1 MAKQKII
8 KKLTGNPTRIFY
20 GWWMVLAGMLLM
32 FFTTGIS
39 FFGFSAFFDAI
50 RVNLKWTRA
59 EVAMGPSIQA
69 LQTALMA
76 PFAGFLVDKLGP
88 RIVTSFAMF
97 VGGLGFVVLSKVT
110 EPLHYYVA
118 FILIG
123 TGMGATAYVIVAT
136 AVSNWFVQSRG
147 KAMGLTFMGPGF
159 GGILVTLIVFFIDV
173 HGWRPVANF
182 VGLSTWVFAIPLA
195 LVLRSAPEK
204 YGMTPD
210 GLDLKPVG
218 ESELTM
224 EEPGFSFR
232 EVLRHKSYWLY
243 VIACGFQQMAIA
255 AMVVHHI
262 PALVSFGISTQNA
275 GFMILIFTLA
285 SLPMR
290 FYAGYLAD
298 KYDSRIVTTS
308 MLGFQLIGAIL
319 FVAIYNIWVAIIFEI
334 IYGIGWGGSNPARL
348 SLQGRYWGRSIF
360 GSLMGIQI
368 GIGALGGFI
377 APIFVGWVADMT
389 DYRLAFI
396 FLVIPLV
403 LSVLMIYSMRP
414 PMISK
419 LPNLGDI

>member
-1 MAKQKII
+1 
-8 KKLTGNPTRIFY
+8 
-20 GWWMVLAGMLLM
+20 
-32 FFTTGIS
+32 
-39 FFGFSAFFDAI
+39 
-50 RVNLKWTRA
+50 
-59 EVAMGPSIQA
+59 
-69 LQTALMA
+69 
-76 PFAGFLVDKLGP
+76 
-88 RIVTSFAMF
+88 
-97 VGGLGFVVLSKVT
+97 
-110 EPLHYYVA
+110 
-118 FILIG
+118 
-123 TGMGATAYVIVAT
+123 
-136 AVSNWFVQSRG
+136 
-147 KAMGLTFMGPGF
+147 
-159 GGILVTLIVFFIDV
+159 
-173 HGWRPVANF
+173 
-182 VGLSTWVFAIPLA
+182 
-195 LVLRSAPEK
+195 
-204 YGMTPD
+204 
-210 GLDLKPVG
+210 
-218 ESELTM
+218 
-224 EEPGFSFR
+224 
-232 EVLRHKSYWLY
+232 
-243 VIACGFQQMAIA
+243 
-255 AMVVHHI
+255 
-262 PALVSFGISTQNA
+262 
-275 GFMILIFTLA
+275 
-285 SLPMR
+285 MR